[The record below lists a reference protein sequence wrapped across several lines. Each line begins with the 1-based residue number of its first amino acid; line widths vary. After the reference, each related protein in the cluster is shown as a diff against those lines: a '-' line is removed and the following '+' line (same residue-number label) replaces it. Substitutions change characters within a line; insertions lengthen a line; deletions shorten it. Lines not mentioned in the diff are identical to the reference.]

1 MLPKKERGFGLYT
14 IRKFVEEL
22 QGKMIVETGKT
33 LATIE
38 KIKFSLKIFWERKKG
53 VGVQVETKI
62 KDINFYKI
70 IK

>member
-38 KIKFSLKIFWERKKG
+38 KIKFSLKIF
-53 VGVQVETKI
+53 
-62 KDINFYKI
+62 
-70 IK
+70 